1 MAREVLSHTIQHVGD
16 SLSAPPVLVKIIP
29 ITYLQPELPDTFV
42 GVHLQMLDKVLG
54 YRKKYW
60 SVLIGET
67 LVDGGVD
74 LSFYVILLQRNKVG
88 RINNTKWGSH
98 HPY

>member
-1 MAREVLSHTIQHVGD
+1 MARDVLSHTIQHG
-16 SLSAPPVLVKIIP
+16 
-29 ITYLQPELPDTFV
+29 
-42 GVHLQMLDKVLG
+42 HLQMLDKVLR

-74 LSFYVILLQRNKVG
+74 LSFYVILLQRNKEEEVG

>member
-1 MAREVLSHTIQHVGD
+1 MAQDVLSHTIQH
-16 SLSAPPVLVKIIP
+16 
-29 ITYLQPELPDTFV
+29 T
-42 GVHLQMLDKVLG
+42 HLQMLDKVLR

-74 LSFYVILLQRNKVG
+74 LSFYVILLQRNKEEEVG

>member
-1 MAREVLSHTIQHVGD
+1 MARDVLCHTIQH
-16 SLSAPPVLVKIIP
+16 A
-29 ITYLQPELPDTFV
+29 
-42 GVHLQMLDKVLG
+42 HLQMLDKVLR

-74 LSFYVILLQRNKVG
+74 LSFYVILLQRNKEEEVG

>member
-1 MAREVLSHTIQHVGD
+1 MARDVLSHTIQH
-16 SLSAPPVLVKIIP
+16 A
-29 ITYLQPELPDTFV
+29 
-42 GVHLQMLDKVLG
+42 HLQMLGKVLR

-74 LSFYVILLQRNKVG
+74 LSFYVILLQRNKEEEVG

>member
-1 MAREVLSHTIQHVGD
+1 MARDVLSHTIQHV
-16 SLSAPPVLVKIIP
+16 
-29 ITYLQPELPDTFV
+29 
-42 GVHLQMLDKVLG
+42 HLQMLDKMLR
-54 YRKKYW
+54 YKKKYW

-74 LSFYVILLQRNKVG
+74 LSFYVILLQRNKEEEVG
-88 RINNTKWGSH
+88 RINNTKWGRN

>member
-1 MAREVLSHTIQHVGD
+1 MANTVIQKCKHRAAVARDVLSHTIQHV
-16 SLSAPPVLVKIIP
+16 
-29 ITYLQPELPDTFV
+29 
-42 GVHLQMLDKVLG
+42 HLQMLDKMLR

-74 LSFYVILLQRNKVG
+74 LSFYVILLQRNKEEEAG
-88 RINNTKWGSH
+88 QINNTKWGRN

>member
-1 MAREVLSHTIQHVGD
+1 MAREVLSHTIQHV
-16 SLSAPPVLVKIIP
+16 
-29 ITYLQPELPDTFV
+29 
-42 GVHLQMLDKVLG
+42 HLQMLDKVLR

-67 LVDGGVD
+67 LVDD
-74 LSFYVILLQRNKVG
+74 LSFYVILLQRNKEEEVG
-88 RINNTKWGSH
+88 RINNTIWGRN

>member
-1 MAREVLSHTIQHVGD
+1 MARDVLSHTIQH
-16 SLSAPPVLVKIIP
+16 A
-29 ITYLQPELPDTFV
+29 
-42 GVHLQMLDKVLG
+42 HMQMLDKVLR

-74 LSFYVILLQRNKVG
+74 LSFYVILLQRNKEEEVG